1 MNRTMAGFIIFIAL
15 LSAFARCG
23 GDEGNLLQSDPQAH
37 VTRSRNGLAAWQ
49 ISALPSSA
57 IGYAR
62 NTDPDYVYNPP
73 NWVAVTNE
81 SYVGEGIPDSFRQ
94 ADDFADPA
102 VLGIT
107 EWRYDGG
114 TGEIVDTTV
123 LIRDSFIVDA
133 AFSEAEKQSVYTHEL
148 GHAFGLVH
156 SALLAD
162 IMYPTTAGSN
172 TPSSA
177 ELAAI
182 SDAYNYTPIGT
193 LSSGNLSYFSKIGSI
208 AITHRMIPTFVIY
221 HPDMGHIGVEVEAP
235 PGEPIK
241 GAVITVRQ
249 YLYRDGSE
257 KTEIMTEYR

>member
-1 MNRTMAGFIIFIAL
+1 MTL

-23 GDEGNLLQSDPQAH
+23 GDESNVLQSDPQAH
-37 VTRSRNGLAAWQ
+37 VTRTRNGLAAWQ
-49 ISALPSSA
+49 ISALPASA

-62 NTDPDYVYNPP
+62 NTDPEYVYNPP

-81 SYVGEGIPDSFRQ
+81 SYVGEGIPDSFRE

-107 EWRYDGG
+107 EWRYKGD
-114 TGEIVDTTV
+114 TGEIMDTTV
-123 LIRDSFIVDA
+123 LIRDSFIVDST
-133 AFSEAEKQSVYTHEL
+133 FSEAEKQSVYTHEL
-148 GHAFGLVH
+148 GHAFGLIH
-156 SALLAD
+156 SSLLAD

-182 SDAYNYTPIGT
+182 DDAYDP
-193 LSSGNLSYFSKIGSI
+193 LDGSI
-208 AITHRMIPTFVIY
+208 SSTTKDRFYVPENWTTPTMHRTLPTFVIY
-221 HPDMGHIGVEVEAP
+221 HPDMGHIGAEVEMPA
-235 PGEPIK
+235 GEPIK
-241 GAVITVRQ
+241 GTVITVRH